1 MKLKNLNRYLV
12 NDWHYYIVL
21 KKQENQTVT
30 FSMYSKYIRY
40 SGRTS
45 SWSKM
50 NHSLDLGLHSG
61 TLCVLEE
68 RCFSK

>member
-1 MKLKNLNRYLV
+1 MTSNIILFYKNQGN
-12 NDWHYYIVL
+12 
-21 KKQENQTVT
+21 ETVT
-30 FSMYSKYIRY
+30 LSMYSKYIRY

-61 TLCVLEE
+61 MVCVLEE
-68 RCFSK
+68 QCSSK

>member
-1 MKLKNLNRYLV
+1 MTGTIILLYKNQGN
-12 NDWHYYIVL
+12 
-21 KKQENQTVT
+21 ETVT
-30 FSMYSKYIRY
+30 LSMYSKYIRY

-50 NHSLDLGLHSG
+50 NHSLDLELHSE